1 VTPGPD
7 WQERITGTTNPAI
20 RIEHE
25 LRYRTAAPVIRESRL
40 WCDLGCGNGIAAAA
54 ALDEPFA
61 GHVLLVDTSEDAL
74 ARAEREIP
82 AAGNTALRA
91 DLASPE
97 GVGRVRRAL
106 LESDVE
112 SRGGCITCFEVV
124 EHLTSFV
131 SLVETL
137 AELAERHGFTTV
149 LSVPN
154 DAFWSIENPYHETM
168 WGEGAFDE
176 LRRLLPAGYVVA
188 RQLALRGSVMTVE
201 GREEIAQRVEL
212 GSPTGGVPTHFV
224 VGFGPRAHLLDG
236 GAAVAE
242 ANLVE
247 QRRWE
252 RQRESDLAYLQALES
267 YLRSELSDWRAYIH
281 ELERRLGLPLSGTD
295 EGSVETPR

>member
-1 VTPGPD
+1 VTTGPS

-25 LRYRTAAPVIRESRL
+25 LRYRTAAPVIRDSAL
-40 WCDLGCGNGIAAAA
+40 WCDLGCGSGIAAAA
-54 ALDEPFA
+54 ALDEPFP
-61 GHVLLVDTSEDAL
+61 GHVLLVDSSEDAL

-82 AAGNTALRA
+82 AAGKTALPA

-97 GVGRVRRAL
+97 DVRKVRRAL
-106 LESDVE
+106 LEADGE
-112 SRGGCITCFEVV
+112 SQRGCITCFEVV
-124 EHLTSFV
+124 EHLSSFV

-137 AELAERHGFTTV
+137 VELAERHGFTTV

-154 DAFWSIENPYHETM
+154 DAFWSIENPYHETV

-176 LRRLLPAGYVVA
+176 LRRLLPAGHVVA
-188 RQLALRGSVMTVE
+188 RQLALHGSSVAIE
-201 GREEIAQRVEL
+201 GREEVTRRLEL
-212 GSPTGGVPTHFV
+212 GSPSGGVPTHFLI
-224 VGFGPRAHLLDG
+224 GFGPRAHLLDG
-236 GAAVAE
+236 GAAVTE
-242 ANLVE
+242 VDLVE